1 MRSRRT
7 VLPADLNEKAGS
19 PLSGEPAFLAVGVL
33 RKGHGVH
40 GEVLMDVLTDFPR
53 RLRARKTVYI
63 GENHE
68 PHLLTHVRTH
78 AEALLLSIEGVED
91 LDAAEKF
98 RNLTVYVRTEDV
110 PPLPDG
116 TYYHHQLVGIKV
128 VDESGKEIGHLTEIL
143 ETGANDVYVV
153 VNEAGEETL
162 FPAIVDVI
170 VSVDVSQGVMT
181 VRPQEWD

>member
-153 VNEAGEETL
+153 RDPSGKEIL
-162 FPAIVDVI
+162 IPAIDGVVLDVNMERKTLR
-170 VSVDVSQGVMT
+170 VKL
-181 VRPQEWD
+181 QEWS